1 MTLKITLFSKIN
13 WSEHPVWHYDTQR
26 SSLNLSHILVHRCPL
41 DIALN
46 TFGFL
51 ITLSMSKRL
60 WRSCFVVV
68 IIQTPRQSYDCW
80 LPTESCF
87 FDTAYYKNVDSVI
100 KIYDYFVLLFCCY
113 TDTHKIIRLSADS
126 CSLNIAY
133 YKHLES
139 VIKICYYFDI
149 VVIIQIS
156 IRSYD
161 SRSVES
167 PQKGALMVT
176 RWTAIVTLVPYSTA
190 ISGAKSIDTQLT

>member
-1 MTLKITLFSKIN
+1 MTLKITLLSKIN

-41 DIALN
+41 DISLN

-80 LPTESCF
+80 LPAESCF

-113 TDTHKIIRLSADS
+113 TDTHKIIRLS
-126 CSLNIAY
+126 SLNIAY

-139 VIKICYYFDI
+139 VIKICYYFDV

>member
-80 LPTESCF
+80 LPAESCF
-87 FDTAYYKNVDSVI
+87 FDTAYYKNVDSVT
-100 KIYDYFVLLFCCY
+100 KIYDYVVLLFCCY

-139 VIKICYYFDI
+139 VIKICYYFDV

>member
-1 MTLKITLFSKIN
+1 MTLKISLFSKLN

-60 WRSCFVVV
+60 WRSCFVIV

-80 LPTESCF
+80 LSAESCF

-100 KIYDYFVLLFCCY
+100 KIYDYFDV
-113 TDTHKIIRLSADS
+113 
-126 CSLNIAY
+126 
-133 YKHLES
+133 
-139 VIKICYYFDI
+139 
-149 VVIIQIS
+149 VVIIHIS
-156 IRSYD
+156 IRSYYFVD
-161 SRSVES
+161 FSQTS
-167 PQKGALMVT
+167 ALMVT

-190 ISGAKSIDTQLT
+190 ISGTKSIDTQLT